1 MFCWWFIATFCKN
14 VLFMFYSHPLGDV
27 KSHFSH
33 NKKKIIMDIWS
44 LGCLVI
50 VSRLHQFAK
59 QIKWMEIYECLLGL
73 YNKWSLVTHFL
84 TKRLNAP
91 RVLPSIPHHTISA
104 SYLIC
109 YIFYTHHHV
118 YLCSSGCQHV
128 MSTAEERLRMRR
140 TCQTFRL
147 VKGGKAQL
155 WPRAFPPLTSLNVCC
170 CPQWMKERRTKTS
183 AK

>member
-73 YNKWSLVTHFL
+73 YIANGHWSL
-84 TKRLNAP
+84 
-91 RVLPSIPHHTISA
+91 
-104 SYLIC
+104 
-109 YIFYTHHHV
+109 IFWQNGSTLHV
-118 YLCSSGCQHV
+118 YFLLFLITPYLLVFWSVTYFTHII
-128 MSTAEERLRMRR
+128 MY
-140 TCQTFRL
+140 TFAQAAANTSCPQPKRDCEWDGHARHL
-147 VKGGKAQL
+147 GKAQL

-183 AK
+183 GK